1 MYNLPQRLFAEFVGT
16 FVVVLVSAGVICT
29 DAFLRQQNQHP
40 VGILGIALAQGLV
53 YAVMVTS
60 LHHVS
65 GGHLN
70 PAVTVGFWV
79 TRKLS
84 TLDTIAYAIV
94 QLAGASLAAYIL
106 SAMLAEAVWRP
117 VGLGSPML
125 ATDFTRMHGM
135 LLEGLLTFVLVFV
148 FFATIADPNGATARN
163 MGLAVGFAVTVGA
176 LLGNPFTGACMNPAM
191 AFGPAL
197 AAHHWTNQGTYWV
210 GPLMGGILGAWVYSS
225 AFMQRS

>member
-1 MYNLPQRLFAEFVGT
+1 MYNVAQRLFAEFAGT
-16 FVVVLVSAGVICT
+16 FVVVFISAGVICT
-29 DAFLRQQNQHP
+29 DEFLRQQNQHP
-40 VGILGIALAQGLV
+40 LGILGIALAQGLV

-60 LHHVS
+60 LQHVS

-84 TLDTIAYAIV
+84 TVDAVGYCIV
-94 QLAGASLAAYIL
+94 QLVGASLAAFAL
-106 SAMLAEAVWRP
+106 SAILAESVWRP
-117 VGLGSPML
+117 VGLGSPQL

-135 LLEGLLTFVLVFV
+135 LLEGLLTFFIVFV
-148 FFATIADPNGATARN
+148 FFATIADPNGPSPRN
-163 MGLAVGFAVTVGA
+163 SGLSVGLALASA
-176 LLGNPFTGACMNPAM
+176 SLLASPFSGACLNPAL

-225 AFMQRS
+225 VLTQRS

>member
-1 MYNLPQRLFAEFVGT
+1 LYNLAQRLFAEFVGT
-16 FVVVLVSAGVICT
+16 FVVVFVGAGVICT
-29 DAFLRQQNQHP
+29 DEFLRQQNQHP
-40 VGILGIALAQGLV
+40 LGILGIALAQGLV
-53 YAVMVTS
+53 YAAMVTS

-84 TLDTIAYAIV
+84 TLDAIGYAIV
-94 QLAGASLAAYIL
+94 QLAGASLAAYLL
-106 SAMLAEAVWRP
+106 SGSLAEAVWRP

-135 LLEGLLTFVLVFV
+135 LLEGLLTFFLVFV

-163 MGLAVGFAVTVGA
+163 MGLAVGFAVAFGA
-176 LLGNPFTGACMNPAM
+176 LLAGPFTGACMNPAT
-191 AFGPAL
+191 AFGTAL

-210 GPLMGGILGAWVYSS
+210 GPLMGGILGAWVYST
-225 AFMQRS
+225 AFLQRS

>member
-1 MYNLPQRLFAEFVGT
+1 MYNLAQRVFAEFAGT
-16 FVVVLVSAGVICT
+16 FAFVFIAAGVICS
-29 DAFLRQQNQHP
+29 DDFLRQQSQHP
-40 VGILGIALAQGLV
+40 LGVLGIALAQGLI
-53 YAVMVTS
+53 YGVMVTS
-60 LHHVS
+60 VHHIS

-84 TLDTIAYAIV
+84 TLDALLYTVA
-94 QLAGASLAAYIL
+94 QLAGSVLAALAL
-106 SAMLAEAVWRP
+106 SAILAESIWRP

-125 ATDFTRMHGM
+125 AADFTRMHGM
-135 LLEGLLTFVLVFV
+135 LLEGLLTFILVFV
-148 FFATIADPNGATARN
+148 FFATIGDPNGATPRN
-163 MGLAVGFAVTVGA
+163 MGLAVGFTVAVGA
-176 LLGNPFTGACMNPAM
+176 LFGNPFTGACMNPAM
-191 AFGPAL
+191 PFGPAL